1 MKPVVDLKTQD
12 HRRLSL
18 RKTVANLGFEKSFT
32 GGQGPL
38 RGRLRKGFH
47 GTFAKDVGGQ
57 GDNLGLSDVRGMT
70 QNCLIIFQK
79 D

>member
-32 GGQGPL
+32 GGQGPF
-38 RGRLRKGFH
+38 GGDS
-47 GTFAKDVGGQ
+47 GKDFMVHLQ
-57 GDNLGLSDVRGMT
+57 KMLAVKEIIWDYRMLGV
-70 QNCLIIFQK
+70 
-79 D
+79 